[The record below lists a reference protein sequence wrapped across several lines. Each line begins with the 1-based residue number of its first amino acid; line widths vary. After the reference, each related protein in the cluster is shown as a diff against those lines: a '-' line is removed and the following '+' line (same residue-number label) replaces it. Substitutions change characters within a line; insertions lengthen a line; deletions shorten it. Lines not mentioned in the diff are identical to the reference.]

1 MYSPGSKRM
10 CCSTLQ
16 ESDQREHLQG
26 RQSPSLHQSHRI
38 QVKLTLMSVTRGNAA
53 DFLMMSQAENVALGK
68 LVLEE
73 ASMYSI

>member
-1 MYSPGSKRM
+1 MGKN
-10 CCSTLQ
+10 T
-16 ESDQREHLQG
+16 EAK
-26 RQSPSLHQSHRI
+26 QSHRI

-73 ASMYSI
+73 TSMYSI